1 MRARAVL
8 APAAALLLSGCL
20 ASKGDIRLLQDDM
33 ASLGAQQAQQAQ
45 AQAKARARSDSIL
58 RLRLDSAIV
67 SLTVINDSVRAI
79 GQRTMTFQANT
90 SQALYDVGQQ
100 LITLQNRAGIS
111 QRQIQDL
118 AAQLEAQHERMS
130 PDSTPGGG
138 AAKPQAQGPGPAR
151 LFAMGRDQYD
161 NGAYGTARMA
171 FTQMLEQYP
180 DSIRAPQAMNYI
192 AQTYEGESNAAAADS
207 VYQALVAKFPQ
218 SPQAPSALYK
228 HGLWLIT
235 QHQTADAR
243 KVLQRVVSVY
253 PNSDAAPL
261 ATDRLRTLPNP

>member
-20 ASKGDIRLLQDDM
+20 ASKGDIRLLQDDLT
-33 ASLGAQQAQQAQ
+33 SLGAQQTQQAQ
-45 AQAKARARSDSIL
+45 VQAQARARSDSII
-58 RLRLDSAIV
+58 RLRLDSAIA

-79 GQRTMTFQANT
+79 GRRTMTFQANT
-90 SQALYDVGQQ
+90 SQALYEVGQQ

-118 AAQLEAQHERMS
+118 AAQLDAQRERMS
-130 PDSTPGGG
+130 PDSTAGGG
-138 AAKPQAQGPGPAR
+138 AATPQAPGPAQ
-151 LFAMGRDQYD
+151 LFTMGRDQYE
-161 NGAYGTARMA
+161 NGAYATARMA
-171 FTQMLEQYP
+171 FTQMLQQYP

-192 AQTYEGESNAAAADS
+192 AQTYEGEANGAAADS

-228 HGLWLIT
+228 HALWLIT
-235 QHQTADAR
+235 QHRTADAR
-243 KVLQRVVSVY
+243 KTLQRVVSEY

-261 ATDRLRTLPNP
+261 ATERLRALPNP